1 MYFSDESKFNLFGSD
16 GINYVRRF
24 QGEKFNAKC
33 TKKTVKFGGGSVSVF
48 GMFSYQ
54 GTTPLLRLNT
64 QVNATIYKNLLESH
78 VLPALNYS
86 DVKDPIFMQDNA
98 PCHKAKSVLNFLKE
112 KKVQLLD
119 WPAQSPDLNPIENL
133 WKILGQR
140 VMAKIQPTL
149 KNYG

>member
-1 MYFSDESKFNLFGSD
+1 MYFSNQSKFNLFESD

-33 TKKTVKFGGGSVSVF
+33 KKKTVKFGGGSVMVF

-54 GTTPLLRLNT
+54 GTTLLICLNT
-64 QVNATIYKNLLESH
+64 QVNATIYKNLLASH

-86 DVKDPIFMQDNA
+86 DVKDPIFAQDNV

-112 KKVQLLD
+112 KLASSK
-119 WPAQSPDLNPIENL
+119 P
-133 WKILGQR
+133 
-140 VMAKIQPTL
+140 
-149 KNYG
+149 